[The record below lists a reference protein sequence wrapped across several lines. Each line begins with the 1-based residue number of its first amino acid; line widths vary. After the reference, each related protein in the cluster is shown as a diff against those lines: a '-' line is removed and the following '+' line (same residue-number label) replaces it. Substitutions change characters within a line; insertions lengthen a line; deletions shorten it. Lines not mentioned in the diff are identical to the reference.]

1 MDELSSGY
9 AEDAALQK
17 GQTSRQAVTEQKAK
31 GGTKTADQVQMQ
43 Q

>member
-9 AEDAALQK
+9 ADGAVLQK
-17 GQTSRQAVTEQKAK
+17 GQTSRQAMTEQKAK
-31 GGTKTADQVQMQ
+31 GGTKTAGQVQMQ